1 MQMRNSKPGAAH
13 MILQKSI
20 PHNPLAENK
29 LPGIA
34 PLQMAD
40 WLQPDE
46 AFAGQMAEREAL
58 LAKARDQVLQLDP
71 MAFPAAQE
79 LLQLVLDHRYGG
91 AQDQVT
97 RPDGGKVTL
106 DWQDPLATLGQICQE
121 DFCILERHG
130 DSREH
135 VLTGAVL
142 CFPASWTLREKFMR
156 PLVGIHHTVDSYDGN
171 IAARVQRLFDGVQ
184 VGRPLWRFNA
194 LWYQAPDLH
203 APRLENAPRDDS
215 HADDAPYMRSEQQ
228 VILRLPKT
236 RAVIFSIHTY
246 MVHKQDVMAQW
257 GRASAA
263 R

>member
-1 MQMRNSKPGAAH
+1 MQMRNSKPGATH

-58 LAKARDQVLQLDP
+58 LAAARDQVLQLDP
-71 MAFPAAQE
+71 AAFPAAQE

-91 AQDQVT
+91 ARDQVT
-97 RPDGGKVTL
+97 RPDGVTVSL
-106 DWQDPLATLGQICQE
+106 
-121 DFCILERHG
+121 
-130 DSREH
+130 
-135 VLTGAVL
+135 
-142 CFPASWTLREKFMR
+142 
-156 PLVGIHHTVDSYDGN
+156 
-171 IAARVQRLFDGVQ
+171 
-184 VGRPLWRFNA
+184 
-194 LWYQAPDLH
+194 APDLH

-257 GRASAA
+257 GRGSAA